1 MRPSSRALAPRL
13 AAALL
18 AVAVLPACGGGSG
31 GPLYGGFA
39 PVGGTAMV
47 FPTTTC
53 DVPFVGT
60 TSMSA
65 VAITLADFPDV
76 CAFRTDTALCGSR
89 AGTTFLTALAVD
101 GVVGGTAPTFG
112 PGTFTYLSDPPTG
125 AFRAAI
131 ASAVQTTATCGEAG
145 GSGTNMRG
153 GRIVVEAVSDTNV
166 TGRLELAFDDGSSYS
181 QPFDLARCAPPTDLC
196 IYFDGRCM
204 AGFSPWQCLQ
214 PPAP

>member
-1 MRPSSRALAPRL
+1 MPPAPRAL
-13 AAALL
+13 AALL
-18 AVAVLPACGGGSG
+18 AAPILAVALLPGCGGGSG
-31 GPLYGGFA
+31 RALYGGFA

-53 DVPFVGT
+53 DVAFVGT

-65 VAITLADFPDV
+65 VAITLADFPEV

-89 AGTTFLTALAVD
+89 AGTTVLSALAVD
-101 GVVGGTAPTFG
+101 GVVGGTAPAFG
-112 PGTFTYLSDPPTG
+112 PGTFTYLPEPPTG

-145 GSGTNMRG
+145 GSGTSMRG
-153 GRIVVEAVSDTNV
+153 GRIVVESVTDARV

-181 QPFDLARCAPPTDLC
+181 QPFDLARCAPPAGLC
-196 IYFDGRCM
+196 VYFDGSCI
-204 AGFSPWQCLQ
+204 AGIPPWQCVQ